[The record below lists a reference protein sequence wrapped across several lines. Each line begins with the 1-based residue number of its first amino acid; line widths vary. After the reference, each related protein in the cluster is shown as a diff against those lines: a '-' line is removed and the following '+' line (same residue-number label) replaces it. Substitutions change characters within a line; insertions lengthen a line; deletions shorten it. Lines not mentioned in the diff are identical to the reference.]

1 MKKTLIA
8 IAMSMLAATAF
19 AAKGEFDQECAY
31 GLSLG
36 KHVKT
41 DCSVSEQINGKTY
54 CFSSPEAKGKFM
66 ADASG
71 NMTKAEET
79 YGRK

>member
-1 MKKTLIA
+1 MKKSLVA
-8 IAMSMLAATAF
+8 IALSMLAATAF
-19 AAKGEFDQECAY
+19 AAQGEFNQECAY

-41 DCSVSEQINGKTY
+41 DCSVTEQIGGKTY
-54 CFSSPEAKGKFM
+54 CFSSNEAKGKFM

-71 NMTKAEET
+71 NMKKAEET
-79 YGRK
+79 FGRQ

>member
-8 IAMSMLAATAF
+8 LSMALFASTAF

-31 GLSLG
+31 GLSMG

-41 DCSVSEQINGKTY
+41 DCSVSEQIDGKTY
-54 CFSSPEAKGKFM
+54 CFSSAEAKSKFM
-66 ADASG
+66 ADAKG
-71 NMTKAEET
+71 HMAKAEET